1 MFSTIKL
8 GKRYSGEGVLDW
20 LNIICNACF
29 RLLLTLWVLLNGGV
43 ENSRKSVNISN
54 EWKKR
59 HKCLILML
67 KLKVSKQT
75 RSEANKNKVSNNQK
89 GIKHTNKLSESM

>member
-1 MFSTIKL
+1 M
-8 GKRYSGEGVLDW
+8 GG
-20 LNIICNACF
+20 
-29 RLLLTLWVLLNGGV
+29 GGV
-43 ENSRKSVNISN
+43 RIKWGSEIFVKFSKRGAQNKWGFRNFKESVNIGN

-75 RSEANKNKVSNNQK
+75 RSEVSKNKVSNNQK
-89 GIKHTNKLSESM
+89 SITSIN